1 MDRDSQL
8 SQLRA
13 LSLDVLR
20 TCGSRIRREAHVAM
34 TSKKKKN
41 YAIENGTISQARTK
55 VLERLRLTPNPSI
68 LHNHSLLLDYFRTLL
83 EPAVFNAFTVNAH
96 VSSADLTTRGTLS
109 GAQQP
114 LCFLPS
120 PHYHHLYS
128 L

>member
-1 MDRDSQL
+1 MGL
-8 SQLRA
+8 F
-13 LSLDVLR
+13 
-20 TCGSRIRREAHVAM
+20 RRLEQ
-34 TSKKKKN
+34 KL
-41 YAIENGTISQARTK
+41 
-55 VLERLRLTPNPSI
+55 LERLRLTPNPSI
-68 LHNHSLLLDYFRTLL
+68 LHNHALLLDYFRTLL
-83 EPAVFNAFTVNAH
+83 EPAVFNTSTVNAH